1 MSYTFD
7 DIFPTIYLKYIRT
20 IDNNVHVYK
29 TITKIIFN
37 QINVNF
43 NNMLNIDAIEVN
55 VNSLRQYIPKEE
67 IKKEYSTNPELFYDK
82 SYLRVI
88 SASGKYV
95 IYHLDKIYKHRA
107 MRDMPKDFKPTDFE
121 GKSNPARNSFDGKIL
136 HLKDGKDYVTTDL
149 TPEEEK
155 EIKDPLEAVREVK
168 LAAGD
173 YRLANLLRLGAVK
186 QDNPVQQFLFKSK
199 SKSKTK
205 KSKTKTKKSKTKTKK
220 SKTKTKKSKTKTK
233 KSKKSKSKNL

>member
-1 MSYTFD
+1 MSYTFN

-67 IKKEYSTNPELFYDK
+67 IKKEYLTNPELFYDK

-107 MRDMPKDFKPTDFE
+107 MRGMPKDFKPTDFE
-121 GKSNPARNSFDGKIL
+121 GKSNPARKGLDGKIL
-136 HLKDGKDYVTTDL
+136 HLKDGKEYVTTDL

-155 EIKDPLEAVREVK
+155 EIKDPLEAVHM
-168 LAAGD
+168 AAGD
-173 YRLANLLRLGAVK
+173 SYNRLSELLK
-186 QDNPVQQFLFKSK
+186 KDNAVQQFLFKSKSKSKTKK

-205 KSKTKTKKSKTKTKK
+205 KSKTKTKKSKTK
-220 SKTKTKKSKTKTK
+220 
-233 KSKKSKSKNL
+233 SKKSKSKNL